1 MRIAVVGGKG
11 TLGGHV
17 TAELARRGHDVRV
30 LSRSGEYRVDLSTGE
45 GLADALTD
53 CDAVVD
59 ASNASSAKRA
69 QQVLVEGSRR
79 LLAAEAAVGVAHH
92 VCISIVGCD
101 QVPVGYYKIKVGQE
115 RVVEQ
120 GSVPWSI
127 LQATQFHELA
137 ASALAAAG
145 RFRILPVP
153 GMRLQTIAAA
163 EVAAAVADVTEGAPA
178 RGRIRAAGP
187 QIITAAEIAR
197 TWRSVTGRRAL
208 LLPVP
213 VPGRLGRALRSGGLT
228 TSQPDICGTISFADW
243 LAARARDGA
252 QGGAGPQPG
261 LRAGGQ
267 G

>member
-1 MRIAVVGGKG
+1 MRIAIVGGKG

-45 GLADALTD
+45 GLSDALTD

-79 LLAAEAAVGVAHH
+79 LLAAEAAAGVAHH

-145 RFRILPVP
+145 RFRVLPVP
-153 GMRLQTIAAA
+153 SMKLQTIAAA
-163 EVAAAVADVTEGAPA
+163 EVAVAVADVTEGAPA

-228 TSQPDICGTISFADW
+228 TSRPDISGTISFADW
-243 LAARARDGA
+243 LASQPRNGA
-252 QGGAGPQPG
+252 AGGAGPLPG
-261 LRAGGQ
+261 LGAGGQ